1 MSSTSNVGGH
11 GASVKSWIACLVI
24 VIGFVLGGV
33 AMIVWNWPMFW
44 IGVAIVVL
52 GSVFA
57 RAVHIMDD
65 VSEYGGQGH
74 AGSDPQGSY

>member
-24 VIGFVLGGV
+24 VIGFALGGV
-33 AMIVWNWPMFW
+33 AMILWNWPLFW
-44 IGVAIVVL
+44 VSVGIVVV

-65 VSEYGGQGH
+65 VSEYGGH
-74 AGSDPQGSY
+74 HAAGSDPQGSY